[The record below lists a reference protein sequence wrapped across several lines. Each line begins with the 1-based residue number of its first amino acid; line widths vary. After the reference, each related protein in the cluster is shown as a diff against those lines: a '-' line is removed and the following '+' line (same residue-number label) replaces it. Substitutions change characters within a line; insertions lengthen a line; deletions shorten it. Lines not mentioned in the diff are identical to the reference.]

1 MPLFEWNDALYS
13 VGVKTID
20 DQHKKLVE
28 MLNELHEAQRHG
40 QSAGVTNQVL
50 SDLIAY
56 TDYHFRTEED
66 LMRNNHEYPDYRKHK
81 AKHDTLRQTALGL
94 QADFRSGKRA
104 VSVELSHFLRDWLA
118 LHIQGT
124 DKQLGVFL
132 NSRGVF

>member
-1 MPLFEWNDALYS
+1 MPLLEWNDALYS
-13 VGVKTID
+13 VGVKAID
-20 DQHKKLVE
+20 DQHKKLVG
-28 MLNELHEAQRHG
+28 MLNQLHEVQRDRP
-40 QSAGVTNQVL
+40 SAGVTNQVL

-66 LMRNNHEYPDYRKHK
+66 LMRNHEYPDGRKHK

-118 LHIQGT
+118 HHIQGT
-124 DKQLGVFL
+124 DKQPGVFL
-132 NSRGVF
+132 NRGGVF

>member
-13 VGVKTID
+13 VGVKAID

-28 MLNELHEAQRHG
+28 MLNELHEAQGRG
-40 QSAGVTNQVL
+40 QSAGVMNQVL

-56 TDYHFRTEED
+56 ADYHFTTEED
-66 LMRNNHEYPDYRKHK
+66 FMRNYEYPDYLKHK
-81 AKHDTLRQTALGL
+81 AKHDALRQTALGL

-104 VSVELSHFLRDWLA
+104 VSIELSHFLRDWLA
-118 LHIQGT
+118 HHIQGT